1 MTYDA
6 LDPGLV
12 AGFWAELLG
21 RDVVAEPG
29 AADGPAALRLPGAP
43 TQVDLRVVR
52 SDTPRAGR
60 DRIHL
65 HLTSETDEDQ
75 QRLVDRVL
83 ALGGRRLDV
92 GQLPGERHV
101 VLADPEGNE
110 LCVIEAGNAYLAG
123 TGPLGELAGD
133 GTRELGLFWA
143 VVTGWPLV
151 WEQGEETAVQ
161 HPDGGTKVAWGGPP
175 LGARHGRARQ
185 RLHLDVDAGDLP
197 ATRDRLV
204 QLGARLVES
213 VGAGDESAVDQR
225 AALELL
231 DPDGNEIT
239 VAAV

>member
-21 RDVVAEPG
+21 REVVAEPG
-29 AADGPAALRLPGAP
+29 AADPAVLRLPGAP
-43 TQVDLRVVR
+43 TQVDLRVVP
-52 SDTPRAGR
+52 SDTPRVGR

-65 HLTSETDEDQ
+65 HLTSETDDDQ
-75 QRLVDRVL
+75 QRLVDRVI

-92 GQLPGERHV
+92 GQLPDERHV

-123 TGPLGELAGD
+123 TGRLGELAGD

-143 VVTGWPLV
+143 AVTGWPLV
-151 WEQGEETAVQ
+151 WEEGEETAIQ
-161 HPDGGTKVAWGGPP
+161 HLDGGTKVAWGGVP

-197 ATRDRLV
+197 TTRVRLV
-204 QLGARLVES
+204 RLGARLVQDRDAEDR
-213 VGAGDESAVDQR
+213 GAQDEDAM
-225 AALELL
+225 LELL